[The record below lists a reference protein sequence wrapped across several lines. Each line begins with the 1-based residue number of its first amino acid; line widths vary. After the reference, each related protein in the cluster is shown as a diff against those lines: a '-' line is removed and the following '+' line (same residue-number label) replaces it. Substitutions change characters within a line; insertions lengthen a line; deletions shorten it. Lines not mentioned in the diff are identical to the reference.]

1 MKTTRSFW
9 IALAASFVV
18 GGCYSPKVHQK
29 VPLASDSADRE
40 AKLFKTHSDKAVVYY
55 VRDMTLA
62 GDGLTFEIN
71 ANYQLIGRLSP
82 KNYIRASASPGD
94 YSLAC
99 DVTYMGSTK
108 TRLTASK
115 KLNFEAGK
123 IYFIDVVKVDYV
135 GCDFEFLNDTEG
147 RSRVTAYKMAEAV
160 TPVGR
165 SNPSS
170 TVENK
175 STATEKQYEAE
186 ALARLKNYEIFTAV
200 SFSATVDSR
209 YKGYSFGDLF
219 SKARVQLQ
227 PKLEAASLKQ
237 LRNFEA
243 IYGFEL
249 MPEDKALVKKLI
261 VEKEQAQA
269 MAAEQT
275 SPKEVSP
282 QRSQTRSSSSKTQP
296 AKTDVSP
303 RSVTTEVP
311 KAESPKVPPKPVPA
325 PNPF

>member
-1 MKTTRSFW
+1 MKKTRSFW

-29 VPLASDSADRE
+29 VPLASDNADRE
-40 AKLFKTHSDKAVVYY
+40 AKLFKTHSDKAVVYF

-147 RSRVTAYKMAEAV
+147 RNRVTAYKMAEVV

-165 SNPSS
+165 SNLSS

-175 STATEKQYEAE
+175 STATENAE
-186 ALARLKNYEIFTAV
+186 TVKRLIEEKE
-200 SFSATVDSR
+200 
-209 YKGYSFGDLF
+209 
-219 SKARVQLQ
+219 KANQ
-227 PKLEAASLKQ
+227 PKVSEPPAA
-237 LRNFEA
+237 
-243 IYGFEL
+243 
-249 MPEDKALVKKLI
+249 
-261 VEKEQAQA
+261 
-269 MAAEQT
+269 
-275 SPKEVSP
+275 PKD
-282 QRSQTRSSSSKTQP
+282 R
-296 AKTDVSP
+296 
-303 RSVTTEVP
+303 
-311 KAESPKVPPKPVPA
+311 PKVVPRPMVTKEAPVKLEPSKPEPVKPAPA